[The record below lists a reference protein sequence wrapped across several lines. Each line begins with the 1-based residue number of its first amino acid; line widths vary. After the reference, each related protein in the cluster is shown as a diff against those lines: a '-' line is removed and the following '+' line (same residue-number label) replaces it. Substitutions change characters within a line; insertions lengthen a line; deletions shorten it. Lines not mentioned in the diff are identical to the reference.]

1 MKRRTRI
8 TMAAATLALAA
19 LGGTYG
25 LVAQQPIPS
34 VGFTTAV
41 AATGASASST
51 GASSTGTSSTR
62 NGITRSVQP
71 PVTHTRTRAS

>member
-25 LVAQQPIPS
+25 LVAQQPLPS
-34 VGFTTAV
+34 ASSSMAV
-41 AATGASASST
+41 AATEVS
-51 GASSTGTSSTR
+51 ASSTGTSSTG
-62 NGITRSVQP
+62 NGITRSVLP
-71 PVTHTRTRAS
+71 SVTHTRTRAS

>member
-8 TMAAATLALAA
+8 TLAAATLTLAA

-34 VGFTTAV
+34 
-41 AATGASASST
+41 ASST
-51 GASSTGTSSTR
+51 TVAAATVAPVPSTGTSSAV
-62 NGITRSVQP
+62 NGGATRSVLP

>member
-8 TMAAATLALAA
+8 TLAMATLTLAA

-34 VGFTTAV
+34 
-41 AATGASASST
+41 ASST
-51 GASSTGTSSTR
+51 TVAAATVAPVPSTGTSSAA
-62 NGITRSVQP
+62 NGATRSVLP

>member
-25 LVAQQPIPS
+25 LVAQQPLPS
-34 VGFTTAV
+34 ASSSTAV
-41 AATGASASST
+41 AAAQVSA
-51 GASSTGTSSTR
+51 STGTSSTG
-62 NGITRSVQP
+62 NGITRSVLP